1 MTGPNPYG
9 GHPGPQ
15 GQGYPQQGYPQQ
27 GGYPQQQP
35 GYPQQGYPQQQPG
48 YPQQGYPQQGYP
60 QQGYPQQGYGQP
72 GNQQPGYQQQG
83 YGQQGYPQPG
93 PGHQAPY
100 GQAPYGQA
108 PYGQA
113 PGSGGPAVGAGMS
126 PRVHQALW
134 VVAGLGLLAFISV
147 FLPWVSGGGESA
159 SGMTDGGTD
168 TYGVWV
174 LILGL
179 LTVVLAGVALF
190 LTEKL
195 AVLPLVS
202 GAVAA
207 LTGLVMVIVFAV
219 DLNKINDAKA
229 NLDGMT
235 AEMSQQLE
243 ELNRQ
248 LGQSGVAPPTV
259 APTGMEIGSAF
270 GLWFVL
276 VIGLVL
282 IAAGAAVVFFRQFA
296 KN

>member
-27 GGYPQQQP
+27 G
-35 GYPQQGYPQQQPG
+35 YPQQGGYPPQQPG

-60 QQGYPQQGYGQP
+60 QQDYGQP
-72 GNQQPGYQQQG
+72 GHQQPGPSHQAPHG
-83 YGQQGYPQPG
+83 
-93 PGHQAPY
+93 QAPY

-108 PYGQA
+108 PYGQAPHGQAPYGQALYGQSPYGQA

-147 FLPWVSGGGESA
+147 FLPWISGGGESA

-190 LTEKL
+190 FTEKL
-195 AVLPLVS
+195 PVLPLVS
-202 GAVAA
+202 GAIAA

-282 IAAGAAVVFFRQFA
+282 IAAGALVVFFRQFA